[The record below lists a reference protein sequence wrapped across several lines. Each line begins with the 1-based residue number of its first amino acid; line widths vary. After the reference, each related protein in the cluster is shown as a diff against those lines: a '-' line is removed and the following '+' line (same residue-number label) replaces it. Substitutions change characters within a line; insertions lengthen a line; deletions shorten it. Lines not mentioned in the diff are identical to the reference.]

1 MNRTKQI
8 KILALFLLLLLAGN
22 ACNHDTA
29 HSQQS
34 NSKVEWVN
42 TNQLKP
48 GPIRHEKLSDLQI
61 QRIKKIRGA
70 FAEVDQSSFD
80 KWMDDFRRDADPDR
94 EIAIWERMAAAY
106 SRYISGKNLSLE
118 TKLDVFQVVL
128 LRSTAP
134 AEEVL
139 NHLTLKV
146 LTEEDAKEIMKG
158 F

>member
-1 MNRTKQI
+1 MNQTKQI
-8 KILALFLLLLLAGN
+8 KLLTLFLLLLLSGN
-22 ACNHDTA
+22 ACNHNTGR
-29 HSQQS
+29 SQQS
-34 NSKVEWVN
+34 TSKVEWVN

-70 FAEVDQSSFD
+70 FSEVDQSSFD
-80 KWMDDFRRDADPDR
+80 KWVDDFRRDADPDR
-94 EIAIWERMAAAY
+94 EIAVWERMAAAY

-118 TKLDVFQVVL
+118 SKLEVFQVVL
-128 LRSTAP
+128 LRSSAP

-139 NHLTLKV
+139 SHLTLKV
-146 LTEEDAKEIMKG
+146 LTAEDAKEIMKG

>member
-1 MNRTKQI
+1 V
-8 KILALFLLLLLAGN
+8 N
-22 ACNHDTA
+22 A
-29 HSQQS
+29 
-34 NSKVEWVN
+34 
-42 TNQLKP
+42 NQLKP

-70 FAEVDQSSFD
+70 FAEVDKRSFD
-80 KWMDDFRRDADPDR
+80 KWVDDFRRDADPDL
-94 EIAIWERMAAAY
+94 EIAVWERMATAY
-106 SRYISGKNLSLE
+106 SRYVSGKNLSLE

-128 LRSTAP
+128 VRSSAP

-139 NHLTLKV
+139 KNLTLKV